1 MVGYYQKI
9 DNRLSPVVV
18 IQILPEVLNML
29 IDYANDQII
38 LTEELNESFITLQ
51 DMTNY
56 RLCER
61 IRDGKYQIPY
71 IALPIVVNACKKSG
85 YPIRYTDALKSHH
98 AHVLRKRDMLES
110 IKTGDYS
117 KDDPE
122 INDIIEYIK
131 SMESSGNFK
140 LSPEQ
145 IDSVVFGIIGRR
157 ILIANEIGTG
167 KTLVVN
173 MIARYLID
181 HNIIKKVIV
190 MVPAKLV
197 NNFKK
202 DYIRFFGKEGIIS
215 LRKETKDK
223 RSLLYK
229 QFATNEN
236 VKILVTNYEKCY
248 FDYDDLLKVKCDMIV
263 VDEFHIMKNFMGAK
277 RSINFFSLIKN
288 QWKPIYRYPM
298 SGTPIENRL
307 FDLFPVFKLLDGGNI
322 LGGQKF
328 FECNFIEYE
337 NKFFKVKIRNSKKV
351 ITRNEVVAVG
361 FKNHVLLKSLI
372 KPLVIRKKLLLPVGK
387 YQNFIEIELDSKVKE
402 AYEALKRNTSG
413 ASARYHATRQFL
425 CDPMR
430 ENITSNKKL
439 EELQNILDQTSE
451 KIVIFTFYH
460 AGVDAL
466 SKYLT
471 DNGIKYY
478 KITGKEQTDATEV
491 IEKFKN
497 DKDAKCL
504 IGTDAINF
512 GHNIQFCRFVVNYD
526 IPIKP
531 TTYDQRIGRLYRKG
545 QQNDVHVY
553 NFYVA
558 DTVEEKIYE
567 QFEAKKDLID
577 TIMDL
582 DDEERIKIENE
593 IEKAVMK
600 EFE

>member
-1 MVGYYQKI
+1 
-9 DNRLSPVVV
+9 
-18 IQILPEVLNML
+18 ML

-61 IRDGKYQIPY
+61 IRDGKYQVPY

-85 YPIRYTDALKSHH
+85 YPIHYTDALKSHH
-98 AHVLRKRDMLES
+98 AHVIQKRGMLES
-110 IKTGDYS
+110 IKTGEYT

-122 INDIIEYIK
+122 VSSIIEYITN
-131 SMESSGNFK
+131 MEKSGNFK
-140 LSPEQ
+140 LTPEQ
-145 IDSVVFGIIGRR
+145 VDSVIFGIIGRR

-173 MIARYLID
+173 MIARYFID
-181 HNIIKKVIV
+181 HKIVKKVIV

-202 DYIRFFGKEGIIS
+202 DYNRFFGKELIIS
-215 LRKETKDK
+215 IRKEPKEK

-229 QFATNEN
+229 QFATNDN
-236 VKILVTNYEKCY
+236 IKILVTNYEKCY
-248 FDYDDLLKVKCDMIV
+248 FDYEDLLKVKCDMIV

-277 RSINFFSLIKN
+277 RSINFFSLIKD
-288 QWKPIYRYPM
+288 QWKPTYRYPM

-322 LGGQKF
+322 LGGQRF
-328 FECNFIEYE
+328 FECNFVEYDE
-337 NKFFKVKIRNSKKV
+337 RFFKVKTRFSSKP
-351 ITRNEVVAVG
+351 ITRSETVAVG
-361 FKNHVLLKSLI
+361 FKNHELLKSLI

-402 AYEALKRNTSG
+402 AYEKLKKNTSG
-413 ASARYHATRQFL
+413 SSARYHATRQFL

-430 ENITSNKKL
+430 EKITTNKKL
-439 EELQNILDQTSE
+439 EGLQNILDQSSE

-460 AGVDAL
+460 AGVDAIA
-466 SKYLT
+466 KHLT
-471 DNGIKYY
+471 DNGIKFY

-491 IEKFKN
+491 IEKFRN